1 MHQIKT
7 FENQIKVYF
16 YFPPKKTGCPLKRG
30 KFGFHF
36 HAVPKAC
43 VHDKGAR
50 YIGVFLWNFDG
61 VVTGS
66 MNKFPLLQ
74 GACYKACAL

>member
-16 YFPPKKTGCPLKRG
+16 YFPQKKIGCPLKRG

-50 YIGVFLWNFDG
+50 YIGVFL
-61 VVTGS
+61 
-66 MNKFPLLQ
+66 
-74 GACYKACAL
+74 